1 MVNIFHRIKAILIP
15 NLLTDDPK
23 DLYAKVTSERTLDIP
38 AICKTAVT
46 RGGAPTTEQAMKINV
61 ELFLEE
67 MSYQLKD
74 GYAVNTGYFTAT
86 PQIRGVFR
94 NTDDRFDPA
103 RHTIYFQFG
112 QGDILRKGLNEVQVE
127 ITGVSDAGISIVKV
141 TDVKTK
147 SVDDLITPGR
157 NLRIKGSK
165 LKLEGD
171 HPDVGV
177 WFVNQATQVRVRVEA
192 DDVVDNNPSELM
204 IVVPN
209 LDPGLYVLE
218 VCSQH
223 SGAQLLKA
231 PRTAVFKEL
240 LTVV

>member
-1 MVNIFHRIKAILIP
+1 MVNIFHSIKAILIP
-15 NLLTDDPK
+15 NLLTEDPK

-46 RGGAPTTEQAMKINV
+46 RGGAQTTEGAMKNNV
-61 ELFLEE
+61 ELFLQE
-67 MSYQLKD
+67 MEYQLKD

-94 NTDDRFDPA
+94 DATDRYDHT
-103 RHTIYFQFG
+103 RHSIYFLFG

-127 ITGVSDAGISIVKV
+127 ITGVGDSGISISKV

-147 SVDDLITPGR
+147 SVDDRITPGR

-165 LKLEGD
+165 LKLEGE

-177 WFVNQATQVRVRVEA
+177 WFVNQATQERIRVEA
-192 DDVVDNNPSELM
+192 DDVVDNNPSEL
-204 IVVPN
+204 VVVIPD
-209 LDPGLYVLE
+209 LAPGQYALE
-218 VCSQH
+218 VCSQYTQ
-223 SGAQLLKA
+223 GQLLKS

-240 LTVV
+240 LVA